1 MDEIHS
7 IDRLAKSGA
16 NEFCNL
22 TIEEVRARS
31 PDVSKMAKIHIDRNT
46 VVFYNPA
53 KTTAK
58 RIRDN
63 YNNYIKHKK
72 KQWIKKD
79 DITPI

>member
-1 MDEIHS
+1 MSEIHN

-16 NEFCNL
+16 NEFCGL
-22 TIEEVRARS
+22 SLYEVKNRS
-31 PDVSKMAKIHIDRNT
+31 PDVTKLASLRIDRNT
-46 VVFYNPA
+46 IIFYNPA

-72 KQWIKKD
+72 KLWIKEKD
-79 DITPI
+79 MTHE